1 MSALP
6 AHPFED
12 RRAFAAARLPDG
24 VMILPASPLRFKNG
38 DSEYRYR
45 PDSELYYLTGWD
57 APEAVALLTGAGG
70 GPHFAL
76 FIREPDPAK
85 DLWTGPRMTLEEAR
99 ERTGAD
105 EVWPL
110 SALDEKAPHLLARS
124 DRIFYRLGAHPECD
138 RLVRSAL
145 ASGRSQ
151 RFRSGTGPHVL
162 ADPGAI
168 LDRMRTRKDES
179 EVARIRRAAHIT
191 VEAFRAALCTVAPGV
206 GEWELEARLEAGF
219 RQAGAD
225 GPAFATIVGAGVHGC
240 TLHYVANGG
249 RAAGRDLILL
259 DAGAELE
266 YYAADVTRTVPASG
280 RYEGVGAQVYEAV
293 LAAQRAVLAAAR
305 PGADLEGLHEV
316 AARMLAES
324 LLGLGALTG
333 SLDEVLEAGAYR
345 AYFPHRTSHWLGLDT
360 HDPGYYRTTEGPV
373 PLEPGMVFTV
383 EPGLYF
389 PPGSC
394 PGRTELEGTGVRI
407 EDDVL
412 ITDEGADVLT
422 ASLPTDPAELTA
434 LMGGGS

>member
-1 MSALP
+1 
-6 AHPFED
+6 FGD

-57 APEAVALLTGAGG
+57 APEAVAVLSGTGG
-70 GPHFAL
+70 GPHFSL
-76 FIREPDPAK
+76 FIRAPDPAK
-85 DLWTGPRMTLEEAR
+85 ELWTGPRLSLEEAR

-110 SALDEKAPHLLARS
+110 STLDEKAPPLLAKS
-124 DRIFYRLGAHPECD
+124 DRIFYRLGSHVECD

-145 ASGRSQ
+145 ADGRSQ

-179 EVARIRRAAHIT
+179 EIARIRRAALIT
-191 VEAFRAALCTVAPGV
+191 VESFRAALGAVAPGV
-206 GEWELEARLEAGF
+206 GEWELEARLDSGF
-219 RQAGAD
+219 REAGAD
-225 GPAFATIVGAGVHGC
+225 GPAFATIVGAGLHGC
-240 TLHYVANGG
+240 TLHYVDNGG
-249 RAAGRDLILL
+249 RAAEEDLILM

-280 RYEGVGAQVYEAV
+280 RWEGARAEVYSAV
-293 LAAQRAVLAAAR
+293 LEAQRAVLSGAR

-324 LLGLGALTG
+324 LLGLGALSGT
-333 SLDEVLEAGAYR
+333 LDEVLEAGAYR

-360 HDPGYYRTTEGPV
+360 HDPGYYRTTEGAV
-373 PLEPGMVFTV
+373 ALEQGMVFTV

-394 PGRTELEGTGVRI
+394 PGRADLEGIGVRI

-434 LMGGGS
+434 LMAEGS